1 MGPLIIC
8 GMHRSGT
15 SLLCRSL
22 ETIGLFTGQ
31 EKEHNH
37 ESIFFLTLNQWMFEQ
52 LGASWDNPYNMRFLN
67 DDLSGYFIAVIRNVM
82 GGPSAATYTGP
93 DPRHRELFMPGC
105 NIPWGWKDP
114 RNTFTAAIWATL
126 FPDARLLHVCRNPLD
141 VADSL
146 RRREREILD
155 HNRTALAQ
163 MLPEQ
168 LDGTM
173 QYQQSPRLFHLGEGL
188 ALWEEYTA
196 RALVLER
203 QFGNRALRVRYEDF
217 LAEPDRELS
226 RIAGFAGLTPAAGQ
240 VEAAVAGVNPQR
252 RFAFMH
258 DAELVAAYRDFRHRD
273 IMQLTGYDSLPV
285 AAGSSAA

>member
-52 LGASWDNPYNMRFLN
+52 LGASWDNTYNMRFIN
-67 DDLSGYFIAVIRNVM
+67 DELAGYFMTVIRNVL
-82 GGPSAATYTGP
+82 GGPSATTYTGP
-93 DPRHRELFMPGC
+93 DPRHRALFAPGSD
-105 NIPWGWKDP
+105 IPWGWKDP
-114 RNTFTAAIWATL
+114 RNTFTADIWTLL
-126 FPDARLLHVCRNPLD
+126 FPEARILHICRNPLD
-141 VADSL
+141 VAGSL
-146 RRREREILD
+146 RRREQEILE
-155 HNRTALAQ
+155 HNRGALSQ

-173 QYQQSPRLFHLGEGL
+173 QFQQSPRLFHLEEGL
-188 ALWEEYTA
+188 ALWEEYTS
-196 RALVLER
+196 RALVLEK
-203 QFGNRALRVRYEDF
+203 QYGSRALRVRYEDF
-217 LAEPDRELS
+217 LADPERELS
-226 RIAGFAGLTPAAGQ
+226 RIAGFAGLAPAAGQ
-240 VEAAVAGVNPQR
+240 VESAIRDVNPER
-252 RFAFMH
+252 RYAFTH

-273 IMQLTGYDSLPV
+273 IMQVLGYDNLQ
-285 AAGSSAA
+285 AIAGSSAA